1 MSKRYHIV
9 HNILL
14 YSVFVFYLFILF
26 TLLFMK
32 RTDYRSVNII
42 PFHSIISY
50 LSGNDLIMHSF
61 ALSNVAGNILLFI
74 PLGGYVTLFSRDK
87 HIFKNVLLVILFS
100 ILAEIIQFIF
110 KLGATDIDDVLLNGS
125 GGFIGVVMYRL
136 LLLLFKD
143 ENTVRYAIEIIAP
156 ITGIIFFVI
165 LFLYN
170 MV

>member
-9 HNILL
+9 H
-14 YSVFVFYLFILF
+14 
-26 TLLFMK
+26 
-32 RTDYRSVNII
+32 
-42 PFHSIISY
+42 
-50 LSGNDLIMHSF
+50 
-61 ALSNVAGNILLFI
+61 NILLFI

-87 HIFKNVLLVILFS
+87 HIFKSVLLIILFS

-110 KLGATDIDDVLLNGS
+110 KVGATDIDDVLLNGS

-143 ENTVRYAIEIIAP
+143 ENTVRYATEIIAP
-156 ITGIIFFVI
+156 ITGIMFFVI